1 MKESLCGANCLE
13 CPAIDKC
20 SGCSETNG
28 CPYGKQCSIAKSI
41 LVDGKEH
48 YVLYK
53 KKLIEELNSMDIAGM
68 DKVIELYPL
77 VGKFVNLEYEL
88 PNGDK
93 VKFLKDDE
101 MYLGT
106 QVANLFDDG
115 EKSCYGI
122 IASEGFILVCK
133 YGENCSNPQ
142 LVLYKRR

>member
-13 CPAIDKC
+13 CPTNDKC

-28 CPYGKQCSIAKSI
+28 CPYGKQCSIAKYI
-41 LVDGKEH
+41 LIGGKEN
-48 YVLYK
+48 YILYK
-53 KKLIEELNSMDIAGM
+53 KKLIEEINSIGIDGM
-68 DKVIELYPL
+68 EKVVELYPL

-101 MYLGT
+101 MYLGI
-106 QVANLFDDG
+106 QVANLFDESG
-115 EKSCYGI
+115 KTCYGI
-122 IASEGFILVCK
+122 VVSESFLIVCE

-142 LVLYKRR
+142 LVEYKRR